1 MKPHE
6 TIFHINKRNRMRTV
20 TTKTALMLILFA
32 AIFCGAKAETA
43 QTAKKYEVKV
53 GDFTSLDIEN
63 SYNVD
68 YKCSHDSAGLAVF
81 VTTPDLA
88 DKIIFENNNKGKLS
102 IEKPFRPE
110 GDLDNG
116 LPTITVYSRVLKDVR
131 NAGDSTVRVINVRP
145 TMEIK
150 ATVIGNGRLVVRDIE
165 CEKIDGSIKTGNG
178 TLVLSGKCDNATLS
192 NTGIGTIQADNLEAK
207 KVSAHFFGTGTT
219 GCWATELLKIK
230 GVMAGKLYY
239 RGKPEKIKNYSM
251 GVKIYT
257 LEGLE
262 WTGETSSP
270 EEDAKETGETTE

>member
-1 MKPHE
+1 
-6 TIFHINKRNRMRTV
+6 MRTV
-20 TTKTALMLILFA
+20 TEKLALTLILLA
-32 AIFCGAKAETA
+32 AAVCGASAEKT
-43 QTAKKYEVKV
+43 QTTKRYEVKV

-110 GDLDNG
+110 GDLDKG
-116 LPTITVYSRVLKDVR
+116 LPTITVYSRFLKEIR
-131 NAGDSTVRVINVRP
+131 NGGDSTVRVLNVRP

-150 ATVIGNGRLVVRDIE
+150 AAVIGNGRLIVRDIE
-165 CEKIDGSIKTGNG
+165 CEKVDGAIKTGNG
-178 TLVLSGKCDNATLS
+178 TLVLSGKCDSATLS
-192 NTGIGTIQADNLEAK
+192 KTGTGTIQADNLEAK

-219 GCWATELLKIK
+219 GCWVTDMLKVK
-230 GVMAGKLYY
+230 GVMSGKLYY

-262 WTGETSSP
+262 WTGEKPSP
-270 EEDAKETGETTE
+270 QEETKDAEAGK